1 MAKKD
6 YSDRFHVQ
14 GKKAIVTGGSR
25 GIGQASAVVL
35 AEAGAEVV
43 VLGRDQEALA
53 ESADLLKKAGATYHT
68 VYGDLLSAAGARNA
82 ARESLAALG
91 GRCDILI
98 NCAGIARIAP
108 LAEMSQEDW
117 DDTMAVNLTAPFSF
131 TQEIVGQ
138 MIERGAGKII
148 NMSSQAGVVAIDGHG
163 SYSASKGGL
172 NLLTKVMAAEW
183 GQHNIQVNAV
193 APTVILTPMGAEVWG
208 DPAKADPMLAKI
220 PMGRFGQ
227 PVEVADLVLFL
238 ASPAADLITGD
249 VILIDGG
256 YTSV

>member
-1 MAKKD
+1 MAKND

-43 VLGRDQEALA
+43 VVGRDEAALA
-53 ESADLLKKAGATYHT
+53 ESAGLLKDAGATYHT
-68 VYGDLLSAAGARNA
+68 VHGDLLTADGARAA

-91 GRCDILI
+91 GRCDILV

-108 LAEMSQEDW
+108 LAEMTQEDW
-117 DDTMAVNLTAPFSF
+117 DATMAVNLTAPFSF

-138 MIERGAGKII
+138 MIERNAGKII

-183 GQHNIQVNAV
+183 GPHNIQVNAV
-193 APTVILTPMGAEVWG
+193 APTVILTPMGTKVWG

-238 ASPAADLITGD
+238 ASPASDLITGD

-256 YTSV
+256 YTSI